1 VLVAASKTTKPT
13 MKLITTAKEL
23 EKEFRRLIKQY
34 EHFYW
39 ATAWAS
45 SDSKLFNHLL
55 TNKAKI
61 KKIVVGIHFYQTHPA
76 FIEAFLNNNK
86 VRFIQ
91 QPEGTFHP
99 KLYLFTDK
107 ANKCEAKKWEMIIGS
122 ANFTTEAFSRNTEAN
137 LLITHK
143 DSNSTDAYDNAI
155 KLVDQTFSEVKT
167 FNKTDLDKYRTTG
180 KNHSQKIKNRSGQ
193 YGSKKSKPTPIH
205 EVPMMSRSW
214 DEFMNE
220 VRNAPTHGLDRRL
233 RVIEIAQELF
243 ESVNHFNELTENQR
257 KFIAGI
263 PNKLDID
270 GAEYWGYFGSMQP
283 ARLFKKKIKEN
294 DKNIFKALDQIP
306 LSGQITKRH
315 YDNFIKYFTQ
325 TFTGNCIATATRL
338 LCIKRPDTFVCF
350 ASKNR
355 SALCKDFGIIQS
367 KMDYE
372 RYWDDI
378 VERVYDSDWWQNPNP
393 RNDIE
398 VKVSRARAAFLD
410 RLYCEE

>member
-1 VLVAASKTTKPT
+1 
-13 MKLITTAKEL
+13 MKLITTATEL
-23 EKEFRRLIKQY
+23 EKEFRRLTKQY
-34 EHFYW
+34 DHFYW

-45 SDSKLFNHLL
+45 SGSKLFIDLL
-55 TNKAKI
+55 TNKNKI
-61 KKIVVGIHFYQTHPA
+61 QKIVVGIHFYQTHPD
-76 FIEAFLNNNK
+76 FIEAFLNNKK

-107 ANKCEAKKWEMIIGS
+107 TNKWELIIGS
-122 ANFTTEAFSRNTEAN
+122 ANFTTEAFSRNTEAS

-143 DSNSTDAYDNAI
+143 DSNSTDTYNNAI
-155 KLVDQTFSEVKT
+155 KLVDQTFSDGKT
-167 FNKTDLDKYRTTG
+167 FNKTDLDKYRTTW
-180 KNHSQKIKNRSGQ
+180 KNHRQKIKSLSGQ
-193 YGSKKSKPTPIH
+193 YGSKKRKPKPIH

-214 DEFMNE
+214 GEFMNE
-220 VRNAPTHGLDRRL
+220 VRNDPTHGLDRRL

-243 ESVNHFNELTENQR
+243 ENVNHFNELTEDQR

-270 GAEYWGYFGSMQP
+270 GAEDWGYFGSMKG
-283 ARLFKKKIKEN
+283 AGIFKNKIKEN
-294 DKNIFKALDQIP
+294 DRNVSKALDQIP

-315 YDNFIKYFTQ
+315 YDNFIKHFTQ
-325 TFTGNCIATATRL
+325 TFTGNYIATATRL
-338 LCIKRPDTFVCF
+338 LCMKRPDTFVCF
-350 ASKNR
+350 DSKNR

-367 KMDYE
+367 EMDYE

-393 RNDIE
+393 KNDTEEI
-398 VKVSRARAAFLD
+398 VSEARAAFLD
-410 RLYCEE
+410 SLYYEE

>member
-1 VLVAASKTTKPT
+1 
-13 MKLITTAKEL
+13 MKLITTATEL
-23 EKEFRRLIKQY
+23 EKEFRRLTKEY
-34 EHFYW
+34 DLFFW

-45 SDSKLFNHLL
+45 SGSKLFNDLL
-55 TNKAKI
+55 TNKEKI
-61 KKIVVGIHFYQTHPA
+61 QKIVVGIHFYQTHPD
-76 FIEAFLNNNK
+76 FIEAFLNNKK

-107 ANKCEAKKWEMIIGS
+107 TKKWELIIGS
-122 ANFTTEAFSRNTEAN
+122 ANFTTEAFSRNTEAS

-143 DSNSTDAYDNAI
+143 DSNSADTYQNAL
-155 KLVDQTFSEVKT
+155 KLVDQTFSDGKT
-167 FNKTDLDKYRTTG
+167 FNKTDLDKYRTTW
-180 KNHSQKIKNRSGQ
+180 KNHRQKIKSLSGQ
-193 YGSKKSKPTPIH
+193 YGSKKRKPKPIH

-220 VRNAPTHGLDRRL
+220 VRNDPTHGLDRRL

-243 ESVNHFNELTENQR
+243 ESANHFNELTEDQR

-263 PNKLDID
+263 PNELDIK
-270 GAEYWGYFGSMQP
+270 GAEDWGYFGSMKG
-283 ARLFKKKIKEN
+283 AGIFKNKIKEN
-294 DKNIFKALDQIP
+294 DTNVSKALDQIP

-325 TFTGNCIATATRL
+325 TFTGNYIATATRL
-338 LCIKRPDTFVCF
+338 LCMKRPDTFVCF
-350 ASKNR
+350 DSKNR

-367 KMDYE
+367 EMDYE

-393 RNDIE
+393 KNNTE
-398 VKVSRARAAFLD
+398 GKVSEARAAFLD
-410 RLYCEE
+410 SLYYEE

>member
-1 VLVAASKTTKPT
+1 
-13 MKLITTAKEL
+13 MKLITTATEL
-23 EKEFRRLIKQY
+23 EKEFRRLTKQY
-34 EHFYW
+34 DHFYW

-45 SDSKLFNHLL
+45 SGSKLFNDLM
-55 TNKAKI
+55 TNKDKI
-61 KKIVVGIHFYQTHPA
+61 QKIVVGIHFYQTHPD
-76 FIEAFLNNNK
+76 FIEAFLNHKK

-107 ANKCEAKKWEMIIGS
+107 TNKWELIIGS
-122 ANFTTEAFSRNTEAN
+122 ANFTTEAFSRNTEAS
-137 LLITHK
+137 LLIKHK
-143 DSNSTDAYDNAI
+143 DSNSADTYQNAI
-155 KLVDQTFSEVKT
+155 KLVEQTFSDGKT
-167 FNKTDLDKYRTTG
+167 FNKTDLDKYRTTW
-180 KNHSQKIKNRSGQ
+180 KIHRQKIKSLSGQ
-193 YGSKKSKPTPIH
+193 YGSKKGKLKPIH

-220 VRNAPTHGLDRRL
+220 VRNDPTHGLDRRL

-243 ESVNHFNELTENQR
+243 ESVNHFNELTEDQR

-263 PNKLDID
+263 PNKLNIY
-270 GAEYWGYFGSMQP
+270 GAEDWGYFGSMKG
-283 ARLFKKKIKEN
+283 AGIFKKKIKEN
-294 DKNIFKALDQIP
+294 DRNVSKALDQIP

-325 TFTGNCIATATRL
+325 TFTGNYIATATRL
-338 LCIKRPDTFVCF
+338 LCMKRPDTFVCF
-350 ASKNR
+350 DSKNR

-367 KMDYE
+367 EMDYE

-393 RNDIE
+393 KNDTE
-398 VKVSRARAAFLD
+398 EKVSEARAAFLD
-410 RLYCEE
+410 SLYYEE

>member
-1 VLVAASKTTKPT
+1 
-13 MKLITTAKEL
+13 MKLITTATEL
-23 EKEFRRLIKQY
+23 EKEFRRLTKQY
-34 EHFYW
+34 DHFYW

-45 SDSKLFNHLL
+45 SGSKLFNDLL
-55 TNKAKI
+55 TNIDKI
-61 KKIVVGIHFYQTHPA
+61 QKIVVGIHFYQTHPD
-76 FIEAFLNNNK
+76 FIEAFLNNKK

-107 ANKCEAKKWEMIIGS
+107 KNEWELIIGS
-122 ANFTTEAFSRNTEAN
+122 ANFTTEAFSRNTEAS

-143 DSNSTDAYDNAI
+143 DSNSADTYQNAI
-155 KLVDQTFSEVKT
+155 KLVDQTFSDGKK
-167 FNKTDLDKYRTTG
+167 FNKTDLDKYRTTW
-180 KNHSQKIKNRSGQ
+180 KIQRQKIKSLSGQ
-193 YGSKKSKPTPIH
+193 YGSKKRKPKPIH

-220 VRNAPTHGLDRRL
+220 VSNDPTHGLDRRL
-233 RVIEIAQELF
+233 RVIEIAQGLF
-243 ESVNHFNELTENQR
+243 ESVNHFNELTEDQR

-270 GAEYWGYFGSMQP
+270 GAEDWGYFGSMKG
-283 ARLFKKKIKEN
+283 AGIFKNKIKEN
-294 DKNIFKALDQIP
+294 DKNVSKALDQIP

-325 TFTGNCIATATRL
+325 TFTGNYIATATRL
-338 LCIKRPDTFVCF
+338 LCMKRPDTFVCF
-350 ASKNR
+350 DSKNR

-367 KMDYE
+367 EMDYE

-393 RNDIE
+393 KNDTE
-398 VKVSRARAAFLD
+398 QKVSEARAAFLD
-410 RLYCEE
+410 SLYYEK

>member
-1 VLVAASKTTKPT
+1 
-13 MKLITTAKEL
+13 MKLITTATEL
-23 EKEFRRLIKQY
+23 EKEFRRLTKQY
-34 EHFYW
+34 DHFYW

-45 SDSKLFNHLL
+45 SGSKLFNDLL
-55 TNKAKI
+55 TNKDKI
-61 KKIVVGIHFYQTHPA
+61 QKIVVGIHFYQTHPD
-76 FIEAFLNNNK
+76 FIEAFLNNKK

-107 ANKCEAKKWEMIIGS
+107 TDKWELIIGS
-122 ANFTTEAFSRNTEAN
+122 ANFTTEAFSLNTEAS

-143 DSNSTDAYDNAI
+143 DSNSTDTYNNAI
-155 KLVDQTFSEVKT
+155 KLVDQTFSDGKT
-167 FNKTDLDKYRTTG
+167 FNQTNLDKYRTTW
-180 KNHSQKIKNRSGQ
+180 KNHRQKIKSLSGQ
-193 YGSKKSKPTPIH
+193 YGSKKRKPKPIH
-205 EVPMMSRSW
+205 EVPMMNRSW

-220 VRNAPTHGLDRRL
+220 VRNDPTHGLDRRL

-243 ESVNHFNELTENQR
+243 ESVNHFNELTEDQR

-270 GAEYWGYFGSMQP
+270 GAEDWGYFGSMKG
-283 ARLFKKKIKEN
+283 AGIFKNKIKEN
-294 DKNIFKALDQIP
+294 ERNVSKALDQIP

-325 TFTGNCIATATRL
+325 TFTGNYIATATRL
-338 LCIKRPDTFVCF
+338 LCMKRPDTFVCF
-350 ASKNR
+350 DSKNR

-367 KMDYE
+367 EMDYE

-393 RNDIE
+393 KSDTE
-398 VKVSRARAAFLD
+398 EKVSEARAAFLD
-410 RLYCEE
+410 SLYYEE